1 MTTGRPRLSYRPV
14 DICAVAAPRR
24 YLCVSRHASYRLGP
38 RPIVFMAGGG
48 KMAQLT
54 VSKRGGGRGCM
65 ERGAQ
70 LLQKL
75 NPPPSSL
82 PARNS
87 FYDILINAPDN
98 SALSSARELNGISRP
113 LRCGSLPPPPPAP
126 LFSRLPTL
134 PCLVMPRTF
143 NEYYPVC
150 EPCEAIELISLPFSF
165 HSLFASRNNDAVH
178 YDV

>member
-1 MTTGRPRLSYRPV
+1 MR
-14 DICAVAAPRR
+14 IAP
-24 YLCVSRHASYRLGP
+24 CIISP
-38 RPIVFMAGGG
+38 RPSAHCIYGGRRKNG
-48 KMAQLT
+48 T
-54 VSKRGGGRGCM
+54 INSFETRGGRGCM

-75 NPPPSSL
+75 NPPPPSSL

-113 LRCGSLPPPPPAP
+113 LRCGSLPPAP